1 MPFIVCI
8 AVAVFPACGRRC
20 TGRHRP
26 PMGARHRF
34 VSNSVN
40 PLPHSLM
47 QVKPTKF
54 AALLFASA
62 AALALSSALP
72 VQSFPQWVTIKGE
85 EEGAALIYD
94 YNSLKALPNGIKQI
108 DTYMPRIKSGDVTYI
123 SCPRWRFWGEAEWDI
138 IPPDSMVEILAYKL
152 CGKSWALLS
161 PASKSW
167 VLSVLSATGSFAAR

>member
-1 MPFIVCI
+1 
-8 AVAVFPACGRRC
+8 
-20 TGRHRP
+20 
-26 PMGARHRF
+26 MGARHRL

-40 PLPHSLM
+40 PLTHSLM
-47 QVKPTKF
+47 QVRSIKF
-54 AALLFASA
+54 ATLLFTSA
-62 AALALSSALP
+62 AALALSNALP

-138 IPPDSMVEILAYKL
+138 IPPGSMVEILAYKL
-152 CGKSWALLS
+152 CGKS
-161 PASKSW
+161 
-167 VLSVLSATGSFAAR
+167 